1 MQKVK
6 NKENTSSET
15 DISPVV
21 RHQDNTSSDTDV
33 RSSDKKPTI
42 ISTEPDVRSSVEEI
56 VCRFGT
62 TKDKLIPILQAIQ
75 DQFHY
80 LPADALEAVCELTE
94 VTPSQMTGVST
105 FYTQFRHTPAGKHTI
120 KVCVGTACH
129 VKGAMQVYDAFR
141 RELKLQADQD
151 TDEAGEYTLEQVA
164 CLGCCTLA
172 PVVQIDDVTYGKVT
186 QSEITGVIEDFE
198 GRKAVGEDEAQ
209 QFVRSGLPSG
219 EIRLGLGSCCV
230 ASGSA
235 EIQTSV
241 LNTLSN
247 HHIST
252 QVKQVG
258 CVGMCHQVPLVEIVE
273 ENKAP
278 VLYSRVQP
286 DDIQEIIL
294 NHFKPKGWRHRLKTH
309 ILQSLEQ
316 WYRQPDQS
324 SVKTRLL
331 DVREKQ
337 VDQFLNKQKHIAT
350 ELKGVLN
357 PLDIEEYKANGGF
370 TGLTKCLKSM
380 SPAEVVDQ
388 IKISGLRGRG
398 GAGFP
403 TWIKWD
409 MVRNEVNDEKYVICN
424 GDEGDPG
431 AFMDRMLL
439 ESFPYRIIEGLII
452 AAFATGA
459 TKAYLYIRAEYPL
472 AVERIQ
478 QAIAICRQT
487 HYLGENILSTG
498 FSLDMEI
505 FQGAGAFV
513 CGEETALIASMEG
526 ERGMPRI
533 RPPFP
538 AKKGLFGRPTI
549 VNNVETLANIA
560 WIIRFGGKAFSA
572 IGTEDSCGTK
582 VFALA
587 GKVARGGLI
596 EVPMGITINEIV
608 NDIGGGIQNGKKFK
622 AVQIGGPSGGC
633 IPASLGD
640 TPVDF
645 KHLAGIGAMMG
656 SGGLVVLDETD
667 CAVDIARYFLSFT
680 QDQSCGKCVF
690 CRTGT
695 KHMLTILDRICNGK
709 GTLEDIDKLEDLAR
723 KTIRGSLCGL
733 GKTAPNP
740 VLTSLKYFKDE
751 YIAHI
756 NGYCPSK
763 KCTALI
769 QYTIDESCFGCTKC
783 AQNCPTNAIEHLP
796 HQVHFIQQDACIQCD
811 VCRMVCPIDA
821 VKIISEPLEK
831 AYV

>member
-1 MQKVK
+1 MMQKTNNISYTETVK
-6 NKENTSSET
+6 CIIERIGTSS
-15 DISPVV
+15 
-21 RHQDNTSSDTDV
+21 
-33 RSSDKKPTI
+33 
-42 ISTEPDVRSSVEEI
+42 
-56 VCRFGT
+56 
-62 TKDKLIPILQAIQ
+62 DKLIPILQAIQ
-75 DQFHY
+75 DEFHY
-80 LPADALEAVCELTE
+80 LPAEALEEVCVNTGI
-94 VTPSQMTGVST
+94 TPSQLTGVAT
-105 FYTQFRHTPAGKHTI
+105 FYSQFRHQPAGEHTI

-129 VKGAMQVYDAFR
+129 VKGAMQVFDAFK
-141 RELKLQADQD
+141 RELKLEGTND
-151 TDEAGEYTLEQVA
+151 TDAVGKYTLEEVA

-186 QSEITGVIEDFE
+186 QSEIKNVLEDFE
-198 GRKAVGEDEAQ
+198 GRSTGGNGEDK
-209 QFVRSGLPSG
+209 QFIRSELQPG

-235 EIQTSV
+235 EIQDSV
-241 LNTLSN
+241 LNTLSSHRIN
-247 HHIST
+247 T

-258 CVGMCHQVPLVEIVE
+258 CVGMCHQVPLLEIVE
-273 ENKAP
+273 DKKAP
-278 VLYSRVQP
+278 VLYSKVQP
-286 DDIQEIIL
+286 EDVQEIIL
-294 NHFKPKGWRHRLKTH
+294 NHFKPKGWRHRLKTQF
-309 ILQSLEQ
+309 LQSLEQ
-316 WYRQPDQS
+316 FYNQPTNS
-324 SVKTRLL
+324 SVSTRLL

-337 VDQFLNKQKHIAT
+337 VDNFLSKQRHIAT
-350 ELKGVLN
+350 ELKGILN

-370 TGLTKCLKSM
+370 TGLTKCLKGM
-380 SPAEVVDQ
+380 SATEVVEQ
-388 IKISGLRGRG
+388 VRISGLRGRG

-403 TWIKWD
+403 TWIKWN
-409 MVRNEVNDEKYVICN
+409 VVHHEESNEKYVICN

-439 ESFPYRIIEGLII
+439 ESFPYRIIEGLTI
-452 AAFATGA
+452 AAYATGA

-472 AVERIQ
+472 AVSRIQ
-478 QAIAICRQT
+478 DAIDICRQAN
-487 HYLGENILSTG
+487 YLGDSILGTN
-498 FSLDMEI
+498 FSLNMEI

-538 AKKGLFGRPTI
+538 AKKGLYNRPTI
-549 VNNVETLANIA
+549 VNNAETLANIP
-560 WIIRFGGKAFSA
+560 WIIRFGGKAFSS
-572 IGTEDSCGTK
+572 IGTTDSPGTK

-587 GKVARGGLI
+587 GKVERGGLI

-608 NDIGGGIQNGKKFK
+608 NDIGGGIQGGKKFK

-645 KHLAGIGAMMG
+645 KHLSEIGAMMG
-656 SGGLVVLDETD
+656 SGGLVVLDESD

-680 QDQSCGKCVF
+680 QEQSCGKCVF

-695 KHMLTILDRICNGK
+695 KHMLTILDRICTGS
-709 GTLEDIDKLEDLAR
+709 GTMDDLDKLEDLAR
-723 KTIRGSLCGL
+723 KTIKGSLCGL

-740 VLTSLKYFKDE
+740 VLTSLKYFKQE

-756 NGYCPSK
+756 KGYCPSK

-783 AQNCPTNAIEHLP
+783 AQNCPTDAIEHRP
-796 HQVHFIQQDACIQCD
+796 HQLHFIEQEACIQCD

-821 VKIISEPLEK
+821 VKIISQPKEE